1 MIVLFS
7 FRASMSQGFLP
18 LAYTYM
24 NLFVLLI
31 GLFAVVHNE
40 SVDAMFL
47 VGSHVY
53 CIQMSPIFYFN
64 LFF

>member
-47 VGSHVY
+47 VGSRVY
-53 CIQMSPIFYFN
+53 
-64 LFF
+64 

>member
-7 FRASMSQGFLP
+7 FRASMFQGFLP

-53 CIQMSPIFYFN
+53 
-64 LFF
+64 